1 MSDLIAQGLVIAVI
15 GYMIVFIA
23 LVILTSVFLNIPKLI
38 KLNLRK
44 KLRERGK
51 KECCDDS
58 ELMLQGDV
66 SAAIALALSL
76 HFGEIH
82 DEQSTVLTIKKVS
95 RTYSPWSSKIYGLRN
110 FHRP

>member
-1 MSDLIAQGLVIAVI
+1 MNDLFTQGIVIAII
-15 GYMIVFIA
+15 GYVIVFSA
-23 LVILTSVFLNIPKLI
+23 LVLLTYVFLSIPKLI
-38 KLNLRK
+38 ALNLRK

-58 ELMLQGDV
+58 ELMIQGDV
-66 SAAIALALSL
+66 SAAIALALGM
-76 HFGEIH
+76 HFGEMH